1 EIDAAT
7 EGELVL
13 AVAARHQRIEAFA
26 IRVARP
32 ARREIVGG
40 DDDWRDA
47 VAGTGWTQAAIGGR
61 RRQRLDPGRARRV
74 TADKTIDEIEGFRHN
89 MIGRNGFE
97 FRHIDAIE
105 QSA

>member
-1 EIDAAT
+1 MEEFCTGVPQQDSKNSVPPATPLMRQPLKQIPHMDLVGFVIASERVHHEIDAAT

-47 VAGTGWTQAAIGGR
+47 VAGTGWTQAA
-61 RRQRLDPGRARRV
+61 
-74 TADKTIDEIEGFRHN
+74 
-89 MIGRNGFE
+89 
-97 FRHIDAIE
+97 
-105 QSA
+105 